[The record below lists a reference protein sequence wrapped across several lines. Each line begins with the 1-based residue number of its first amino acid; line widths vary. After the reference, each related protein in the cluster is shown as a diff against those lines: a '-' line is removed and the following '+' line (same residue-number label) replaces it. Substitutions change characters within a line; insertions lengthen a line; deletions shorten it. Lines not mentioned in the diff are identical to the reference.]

1 VIAGENHEIEP
12 EFKGGLMQNRRQV
25 TAAGLFLAGGLI
37 EPALAQ
43 PAATPQSVAERFA
56 ATLSAHDIDG
66 FAALFS
72 DRYVNHQVSA
82 AAPPPANV
90 ADKQASVAFFKA
102 RLTGVPDLK
111 VAIEALVADRDHVA
125 ASFVYTGTHGGT
137 YFGVA
142 PTGKALRFTS
152 CDIFR
157 VQDGLIAEHWG
168 MGDIAGVLAQL
179 RG

>member
-1 VIAGENHEIEP
+1 
-12 EFKGGLMQNRRQV
+12 MQNRRQV
-25 TAAGLFLAGGLI
+25 AAAGLLLAGGLVQS
-37 EPALAQ
+37 AFAQ
-43 PAATPQSVAERFA
+43 STASPQTVAERFA

-72 DRYVNHQVSA
+72 DSYVNHQVSA
-82 AAPPPANV
+82 AAPPPANIPP
-90 ADKQASVAFFKA
+90 KQASVAFFRA
-102 RLTGVPDLK
+102 RLTGMPDLK
-111 VAIEALVADRDHVA
+111 VAVEALVADKDRVA

-137 YFGVA
+137 WFGVA

-157 VQDGLIAEHWG
+157 IQNGLIAEHWG

>member
-1 VIAGENHEIEP
+1 
-12 EFKGGLMQNRRQV
+12 MRNRRQV

-37 EPALAQ
+37 ESAFAQ
-43 PAATPQSVAERFA
+43 SVSSSQSVAERFA

-72 DRYVNHQVSA
+72 DSYVNHQVSA

-90 ADKQASVAFFKA
+90 RPKQGSVAFFKA
-102 RLTGVPDLK
+102 RLTGMPDLK
-111 VAIEALVADRDHVA
+111 VAIEAMVADKDRVA
-125 ASFVYTGTHGGT
+125 ASFVYTGTHNGV

-142 PTGKALRFTS
+142 PTGKSLRFTS